1 MSNQI
6 PEQFAAANKAAVDAL
21 LTVANTALASAE
33 RVAALNLNAART
45 ALADGAANAKSLL
58 AVKDAQDLVATQQA
72 LAQPAVEKAVSY
84 GQNIYAITTDTQQAL
99 AKLVEAQFAD
109 FRKNV
114 ADLVAQASSKAPAG
128 SEVAVAAMQSAF
140 AAANSAF
147 DNMNKVAKEVA
158 EVAEKNVA
166 AATAAATKAMSGATG
181 GKKK

>member
-1 MSNQI
+1 MTYQI
-6 PEQFAAANKAAVDAL
+6 PEQFASANKAAVDAL

-33 RVAALNLNAART
+33 RVAALNLNTARA

-58 AVKDAQDLVATQQA
+58 AVKDAQDLVETQKA
-72 LAQPAVEKAVSY
+72 IAQPAVQKAVSY
-84 GQNIYAITTDTQQAL
+84 SQDIYAITTDTQQAL
-99 AKLVEAQFAD
+99 AKMVEAQFAD

-114 ADLVAQASSKAPAG
+114 ADLVAQASTKAPAG

-147 DNMNKVAKEVA
+147 DNLNKVAKEVA

-166 AATAAATKAMSGATG
+166 AATSATVKAMGAAG